1 MNQTIAL
8 IDDDRNILTSIS
20 IALEKEGFKV
30 QTYLDGES
38 ALIGLSRTPPELA
51 VIAIKMPKMTQT
63 QIDEYL
69 SRPNIA
75 NFVTL
80 REDGSPH
87 ISPIWYQFHG
97 GQLFI
102 ICQNSSVK
110 AKNIGKDPRVAFSVA
125 TPSEPYR
132 YVLIE
137 GNASLTSEDAENL
150 TLGISVH
157 YLGTE
162 RGADFA
168 KNILSSGKTIVIT
181 IIPHKIISWEEE
193 ANGST

>member
-1 MNQTIAL
+1 
-8 IDDDRNILTSIS
+8 
-20 IALEKEGFKV
+20 
-30 QTYLDGES
+30 
-38 ALIGLSRTPPELA
+38 
-51 VIAIKMPKMTQT
+51 MPKMTQAS
-63 QIDEYL
+63 IDDYL
-69 SRPNIA
+69 SCPNIA
-75 NFVTL
+75 NLVTL

-87 ISPIWYQFHG
+87 VAPIWYQFQS

-102 ICQNSSVK
+102 VCQKSSVK
-110 AKNIGKDPRVAFSVA
+110 AQNIEKDSRVAFSVA

-137 GNASLTSEDAENL
+137 GIASLTSEDAEKL

-162 RGADFA
+162 RGPDFA